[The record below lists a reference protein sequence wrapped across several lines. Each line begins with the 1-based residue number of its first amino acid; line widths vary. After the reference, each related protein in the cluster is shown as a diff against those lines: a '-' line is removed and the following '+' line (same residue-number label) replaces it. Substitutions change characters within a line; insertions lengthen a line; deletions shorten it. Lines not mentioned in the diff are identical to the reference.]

1 MVNKLSIY
9 IQGTGGLIVIVA
21 IIRWFFLWYDPSQAV
36 LGIAIGLIIVGFAE
50 IYKML
55 RVCFDDIEKNKKRLD
70 AMSQWYSKQEFE

>member
-1 MVNKLSIY
+1 MNKISFYL
-9 IQGTGGLIVIVA
+9 QGTGFLIVFA
-21 IIRWFFLWYDPSQAV
+21 SIIRWFFLWYDPSQAV